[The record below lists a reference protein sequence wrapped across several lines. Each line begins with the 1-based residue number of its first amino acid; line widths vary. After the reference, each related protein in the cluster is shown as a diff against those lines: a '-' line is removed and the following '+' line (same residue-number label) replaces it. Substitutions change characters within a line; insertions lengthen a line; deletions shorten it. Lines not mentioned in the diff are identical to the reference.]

1 LKTKLLILLISTTS
15 LAASCGEKAPLIKP
29 GSLTNE
35 LIKLRSQRIKD
46 RPIIPPPGQLMQ
58 VWELAIYRDNNRVKT
73 PVIDILRF
81 QLLAN
86 DRLVIRFKETTY
98 EGTWQQNPTTG
109 ELVLKIE
116 NNRGKGF
123 DFLDDEWY
131 IEAIS
136 DTEMTVNDGDIEPDA
151 FKGKAELPYLAGE
164 TMVLRRVPTLE

>member
-1 LKTKLLILLISTTS
+1 
-15 LAASCGEKAPLIKP
+15 
-29 GSLTNE
+29 LTNE

-46 RPIIPPPGQLMQ
+46 RPIIPPPGQLIQ
-58 VWELAIYRDNNRVKT
+58 VWELATYRDNNRVKT

-86 DRLVIRFKETTY
+86 DRLLIRFKETIY
-98 EGTWQQNPTTG
+98 EG
-109 ELVLKIE
+109 
-116 NNRGKGF
+116 
-123 DFLDDEWY
+123 
-131 IEAIS
+131 IS

>member
-1 LKTKLLILLISTTS
+1 
-15 LAASCGEKAPLIKP
+15 
-29 GSLTNE
+29 LTNE

-46 RPIIPPPGQLMQ
+46 RPIIPPPGQLIQ
-58 VWELAIYRDNNRVKT
+58 VWELAVYRDNNRVKT

-86 DRLVIRFKETTY
+86 DRLLIRFKETIY
-98 EGTWQQNPTTG
+98 EGTWQQNPTSG
-109 ELVLKIE
+109 ELTLKIAG
-116 NNRGKGF
+116 NRGKGF
-123 DFLDDEWY
+123 DFLEDEWY